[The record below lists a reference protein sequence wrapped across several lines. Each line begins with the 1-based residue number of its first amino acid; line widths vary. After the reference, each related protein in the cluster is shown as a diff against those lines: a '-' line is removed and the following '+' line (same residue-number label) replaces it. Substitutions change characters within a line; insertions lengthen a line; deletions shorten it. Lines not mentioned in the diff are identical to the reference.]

1 MDAMIRKLSC
11 VCLLCLTCCG
21 WSLQVCAEETWY
33 EESSRHMLQTWKEG
47 HVEAYVP
54 FLSLHMPFAYTSEQR
69 STYTENPLGFGLGKG
84 RYNDS
89 GNYEGLYAMVF
100 QDSHGHPEYM
110 LGYAWVPTWPIGET
124 DLKVGVGL
132 VGFLTARS
140 DIANYTPF
148 PGILPM
154 ASLSIGS
161 FSVQAAYVPGGN
173 GNGNVLF
180 AWTKWTFE

>member
-1 MDAMIRKLSC
+1 MGVINHTFSC
-11 VCLLCLTCCG
+11 FCLLWVVLLG
-21 WSLQVCAEETWY
+21 VPQQVAAEQAWY
-33 EESSRHMLQTWKEG
+33 TEPARHVVQTWEQG
-47 HVEAYVP
+47 DVEAYVP
-54 FLSLHMPFAYTSEQR
+54 FLSLHMPFAYTAEQR
-69 STYTENPLGFGLGKG
+69 SQYTENPLGFGLGKA
-84 RYNDS
+84 RYNDQ
-89 GNYEGLYAMVF
+89 GNYEGMYGMVF

-110 LGYAWVPTWPIGET
+110 LGYAWVPTWPVGET
-124 DLKVGVGL
+124 DLKVGVGV

-140 DIANYTPF
+140 DIAHYTPF

-180 AWTKWTFE
+180 AWTKWTFK